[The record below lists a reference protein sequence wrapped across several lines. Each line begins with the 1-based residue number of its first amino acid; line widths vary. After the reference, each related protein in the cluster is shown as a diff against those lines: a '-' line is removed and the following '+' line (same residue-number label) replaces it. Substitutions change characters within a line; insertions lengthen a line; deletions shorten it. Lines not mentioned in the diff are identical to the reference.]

1 MIKMKELREKINT
14 WFNALD
20 TRWRQLPLQQQ
31 YRYLMC
37 CFLGY
42 FLLTIA
48 VSLKVW
54 YDFEKSNH
62 SLPIEHIDNPVVRKK
77 ESAISLQDS
86 LLKIIKNNKHER
98 R

>member
-1 MIKMKELREKINT
+1 MKELREKINA
-14 WFNALD
+14 WFDTLD
-20 TRWRQLPLQQQ
+20 TRWRELPLQQQ

-42 FLLTIA
+42 LVLTIA
-48 VSLKVW
+48 VILKVW

-62 SLPIEHIDNPVVRKK
+62 SLAIEHIENPVVRKK
-77 ESAISLQDS
+77 EFTISLQDS
-86 LLKIIKNNKHER
+86 MFKIIKNKKHER